1 MSIRNALSIRTP
13 LAIRTALATRNLLR
27 LALVPSALLLLS
39 CASGGGAAKEEG
51 GLAQSADP
59 CGEVRTLI
67 EGHADGFKSLRGAH
81 TRSRFA
87 DIWQANYHAV
97 GNACEIWQAGKG
109 AVRYVCSRAAP
120 DAEVAREYH
129 DKAVTNLRACLDASW
144 KTVAETRPAD
154 SGFQTRFE
162 RDGSP
167 TVVLIQGVQA
177 QNVLSPQ
184 WTVFYSIGD
193 FRNP

>member
-1 MSIRNALSIRTP
+1 MSIRNALSTRY
-13 LAIRTALATRNLLR
+13 LRWLALA
-27 LALVPSALLLLS
+27 PSVLLLLS
-39 CASGGGAAKEEG
+39 CASGGDTTKDAG

-59 CGEVRTLI
+59 CGEVRKLI
-67 EGHADGFKSLRGAH
+67 ASHADGFASLRGAR
-81 TRSRFA
+81 TRSRYA
-87 DIWQANYHAV
+87 DIFQANYHAV
-97 GNACEIWQAGKG
+97 GSSCEIWQAGKG
-109 AVRYVCSRAAP
+109 GTRYVCTRAAP
-120 DAEVAREYH
+120 DEEVARAYH
-129 DKAVTNLRACLDASW
+129 DKAVTNLRTCLDASW
-144 KTVAETRPAD
+144 KTSTEVRPAD

-193 FRNP
+193 FRKP

>member
-1 MSIRNALSIRTP
+1 MSIRNPLSFLNRQS
-13 LAIRTALATRNLLR
+13 TRKLVR
-27 LALVPSALLLLS
+27 LALLPSALLLLS
-39 CASGGGAAKEEG
+39 CASGGGAVKDAG

-59 CGEVRTLI
+59 CADVRTLI
-67 EGHADGFKSLRGAH
+67 AGHADGFAALRGAH
-81 TRSRFA
+81 TRSRYA
-87 DIWQANYHAV
+87 DIWRSNYHAV
-97 GNACEIWQAGKG
+97 GTDCEIWRAGKG
-109 AVRYVCSRAAP
+109 STRYVCTRAAP
-120 DAEVAREYH
+120 DAEVARQYH

-144 KTVAETRPAD
+144 KTVAEQRPAD

-162 RDGSP
+162 RAGSP

-177 QNVLSPQ
+177 QNVISPQ